1 MNGAYYFDGWVYLTY
16 LGNISTNPGI
26 GRVNAVSHATEIVLN
41 NYQGLAFNGPDDI
54 VIVPANHSGNGV
66 SHTQLYFTD
75 NTYGLTGRAISDYQL
90 PNAVWRFTPSSG
102 ALVPVISR
110 ADIIGPNGVQAN
122 ANGTKLYVG
131 EYDAVLKGL
140 DVGFE

>member
-16 LGNISTNPGI
+16 LGDIDVNPGI
-26 GRVNAVSHATEIVLN
+26 GRVNADTYATEIVLN
-41 NYQGLAFNGPDDI
+41 NYQGLALNGPDDI
-54 VIVPANHSGNGV
+54 VLLAAHHNGNGLLE
-66 SHTQLYFTD
+66 TQMYFTD
-75 NTYGLTGRAISDYQL
+75 NSYGLTGRPVSDYQL
-90 PNAVWRFTPSSG
+90 PNAVWRFTPSTG

-131 EYDAVLKGL
+131 EYDALLRGL
-140 DVGFE
+140 DIGFE